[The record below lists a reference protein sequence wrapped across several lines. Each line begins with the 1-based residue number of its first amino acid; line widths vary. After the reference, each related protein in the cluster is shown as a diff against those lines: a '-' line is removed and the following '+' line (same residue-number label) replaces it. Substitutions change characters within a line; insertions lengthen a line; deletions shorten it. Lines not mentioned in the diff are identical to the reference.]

1 MAVMRWWSGVAS
13 VGCAAVVMTVASAV
27 VPGADGMVDR
37 GQQPAPRAGGQ
48 SQALGAERALA
59 ARVSERRMVETVRR
73 LVAFGPRQYGTPS
86 NHAAAA
92 WLAAEFRAA
101 GLDVSVRE
109 DPPRPWYE
117 PASWEIRAA
126 AGGSGPTGAALKTA
140 WPSSGAPSG
149 KGEGA
154 LAVETTPGAVCLTSA
169 NPTPESTA
177 GCAAVLVD
185 GRASAS
191 GWPVVNRLRGVWTV
205 PVFAVSPKET
215 APLRERLAAGGK
227 VQVAF
232 ALDATSGNSAART
245 VVATLAGRD
254 RSKYILFCAHGD
266 SDSGGPGANDNAS
279 GVAIVLEIARTVAAA
294 VRSGE
299 IPQPAWDLRFASW
312 GGEISS
318 TREYLAD
325 VAEDPSRLQAV
336 FNYDQS
342 GFGSSK
348 DALYVEPDDVPANKD
363 LVTLV
368 RSIMS
373 DHIGANGF
381 PGRAASV
388 KTQGGTD
395 SYVFQP
401 RAQGATVYPSVT
413 LYTSAWDRE
422 RALPITEGFPPI
434 NWYGDEKP
442 GMVTVDGDA
451 FYHSVGDTPANTT
464 DAEPSNM
471 GWCARVGLLS
481 ALRMMAA
488 ARHAPE
494 W

>member
-1 MAVMRWWSGVAS
+1 MSVRRWHGSAARAACAVIV
-13 VGCAAVVMTVASAV
+13 VQLAAGLPAARRLE
-27 VPGADGMVDR
+27 A
-37 GQQPAPRAGGQ
+37 GQPPAPPAGDPR
-48 SQALGAERALA
+48 ALGVERRLA
-59 ARVSERRMVETVRR
+59 ALVSEPRMVETVRR

-86 NHAAAA
+86 NHEAAA
-92 WLAAEFRAA
+92 WLASEFRRA
-101 GLDVSVRE
+101 GLEVTIRE
-109 DPPRPWYE
+109 DPPRNWYQ
-117 PASWEIRAA
+117 PSSWELRAA
-126 AGGSGPTGAALKTA
+126 ADGAGRAGVVLETA
-140 WPSSGAPSG
+140 WPSSGSPPG

-154 LAVETTPGAVCLTSA
+154 LAVEATPGAVCLTSA

-191 GWPVVNRLRGVWTV
+191 GWPVVSRLRGTWAV

-227 VQVAF
+227 VRVAF
-232 ALDATSGNSAART
+232 ALDAASGNSAART

-254 RSKYILFCAHGD
+254 RSKYVLFCAHGD

-279 GVAIVLEIARTVAAA
+279 GVAIVLEIARTMAAA
-294 VRSGE
+294 VKSGA

-318 TREYLAD
+318 TREY
-325 VAEDPSRLQAV
+325 VAGVEQDPSRLQAV

-348 DALYVEPDDVPANKD
+348 DALYVEPDDVPANRPI
-363 LVTLV
+363 VTLV
-368 RSIMS
+368 RAVMS
-373 DHIGANGF
+373 DHVGADGF
-381 PGRAASV
+381 PARAASV

-401 RAQGATVYPSVT
+401 RAQGAAVYPSVT

-422 RALPITEGFPPI
+422 RALPVTEGFPPI
-434 NWYGDEKP
+434 NWYEDEKP

-451 FYHSVGDTPANTT
+451 FYHSAGDTPGNTT
-464 DAEPSNM
+464 DTEPANM

-481 ALRMMAA
+481 ALRLMAV
-488 ARHAPE
+488 R
-494 W
+494 